1 MKQEIERKFLVD
13 DDKWN
18 KLEKPVGKQLSQG
31 YLTSGASTTIRVRT
45 AGDKGFLTIKGKTVG
60 ISRPEYEYEIPRAE
74 ANELLDNFAIT
85 NLSKIRYEIEYAG
98 KLWEVDVFKGD
109 NEGLIVAEIELE
121 SEDELFE
128 KPGWITEEVTDD
140 KRYYNSRLAETPFKN
155 WQSK

>member
-1 MKQEIERKFLVD
+1 MVD
-13 DDKWN
+13 DNKWN

-45 AGDKGFLTIKGKTVG
+45 AGDKGFLTIKGKTIG
-60 ISRPEYEYEIPRAE
+60 ISRPEYEYEIPWAE
-74 ANELLDNFAIT
+74 ANELMDNFAIT